1 MLTLFLAQATEQSEY
16 GQMWGFVVL
25 MLLLGIF
32 AVAIPRFRRVDLLT
46 EAEKKRLATQAS
58 RTKGARL
65 KQH

>member
-16 GQMWGFVVL
+16 GQMYGLVIL
-25 MLLLGIF
+25 MVLLGIF

-58 RTKGARL
+58 RTKGSGR

>member
-16 GQMWGFVVL
+16 GQMYGLVVL
-25 MLLLGIF
+25 MVLLGIL

-46 EAEKKRLATQAS
+46 EAEKKRLVTQVS
-58 RTKGARL
+58 RTKGSGR